1 MLAPPGDFGGI
12 VSLDFALLAARLV
25 GPSFLVGLGRSWR
38 FREIDSAGNPVA
50 SRYRAGDGI
59 YALWHAQQLPLTI
72 RHRKE
77 NIAVIVSQHRDGEI
91 ISRMV
96 EGIGYRTIRGSST
109 RGGAKALQEF
119 SRAAAEGHS
128 LAITTDGPQGP
139 PRACKPGAV
148 MAAARTGFPVVAAA
162 AAAVAAWTFNSWDR
176 FFVPKPGSIVYLSY
190 GNPISIPA
198 DFGGDPVEIWQA
210 RITRAQNAATA
221 ACERAV
227 VQAREGRT

>member
-1 MLAPPGDFGGI
+1 MKIDLALI
-12 VSLDFALLAARLV
+12 AARFA
-25 GPSFLVGLGRSWR
+25 GPSFLVALGRSWR
-38 FREIDSAGNPVA
+38 FREVDSAAEPVA
-50 SRYRAGDGI
+50 GRYRTGDGI
-59 YALWHAQQLPLTI
+59 YALWHAQQLPLTV

-96 EGIGYRTIRGSST
+96 QGIGYRTIRGSST
-109 RGGAKALQEF
+109 RGGSEAFHEF
-119 SRAAAEGHS
+119 SRAASEGHS

-139 PRACKPGAV
+139 PRQCKPGAV

-162 AAAVAAWTFNSWDR
+162 AAAVSAWRFDSWDR

-190 GNPISIPA
+190 GNPIRVPP
-198 DFGGDPVEIWQA
+198 DFGGDPVESWQD
-210 RITRAQNAATA
+210 RITQAQNAATA

-227 VQAREGRT
+227 VRAREGKA